1 MTPQDRIEQYFAAIN
16 AAYLGD
22 SPLPEYPSEPSWR
35 IEQFLAAILSAAT
48 GDSPVVVCP
57 DPAWRIEE
65 FARAI
70 YDAMTVAYPAW
81 PCPTATNNIEAILC
95 AIYKVVADGDETS
108 GLSASW
114 DIEQWLMGSYNAA
127 KEGGGSLETVTGNAP
142 IILADALAKR
152 LVSLKQYG
160 KCETSGG
167 KTYCNNGEV
176 KARVDDPAEIYVDG
190 TPEVLTVVGKNLLNS
205 ATNVEG
211 SYISATGVITA
222 DNSTPPKSQ
231 YTDLIPVVAGE
242 KYTWSLISN
251 RATSGNN
258 RCHGYDANGDWA
270 QQVAFDSSGAGGE
283 AFTLTATIP
292 SGVAFVRL
300 SYGATDTDAQ
310 FEHGEAA
317 TAYQA
322 YSAQTATVPDLFAT
336 NEVADEVDLIS
347 GVVTRKTEVTVS
359 GGSITITARGT
370 PVTENVTPQPMML
383 EEGANTVTVV
393 AEVSPIE
400 LAAVYRKARS

>member
-1 MTPQDRIEQYFAAIN
+1 MEEIRFDPIERKEFFLAKLGGQEVTPPDAVTRIEHYLQDIIDGN
-16 AAYLGD
+16 ASTIPPITKMEYYLAKISGAD
-22 SPLPEYPSEPSWR
+22 VTVPDPVTRTEYYLAKIAGMDVEPPDPITR
-35 IEQFLAAILSAAT
+35 LDYFLAQW
-48 GDSPVVVCP
+48 V
-57 DPAWRIEE
+57 
-65 FARAI
+65 
-70 YDAMTVAYPAW
+70 
-81 PCPTATNNIEAILC
+81 
-95 AIYKVVADGDETS
+95 ET
-108 GLSASW
+108 
-114 DIEQWLMGSYNAA
+114 
-127 KEGGGSLETVTGNAP
+127 GGGVLETVTGNAP

-176 KARVDDPAEIYVDG
+176 KARVDDHAEIYVDG

-211 SYISATGVITA
+211 SYISATGVITD

-231 YTDLIPVVAGE
+231 YTDLIPVIAGE
-242 KYTWSLISN
+242 KYTWSLSSN

-258 RCHGYDANGDWA
+258 RWHGYDANGDWV
-270 QQVAFDSSGAGGE
+270 QQIAFDSSGTGGE
-283 AFTLTATIP
+283 AFELTATIP
-292 SGVAFVRL
+292 SGVVFVRL

-310 FEHGEAA
+310 LEHGETA

-359 GGSITITARGT
+359 AGAITITALGT
-370 PVTENVTPQPMML
+370 PVTESVTPQPMVL
-383 EEGANTVTVV
+383 EEGTNIVTVA

-400 LAAVYRKARS
+400 LKAEYARAAS